1 MFPGTCLKTA
11 KKNLQDMKINLSDE
25 EIKNMPKNIYK
36 NLVRKK
42 CRENAFEYLTRKR
55 GKKGKNI
62 EYKSFKM
69 SEYLL
74 PNEELSIEQQRYM
87 FEIRNEMT
95 NIKSNFCSEKEN
107 IATCVC
113 GKKENMEHI
122 YYCKSL
128 NRKEPDVKYEKIN
141 GENLKDIDTLQK
153 DLKKT

>member
-1 MFPGTCLKTA
+1 
-11 KKNLQDMKINLSDE
+11 
-25 EIKNMPKNIYK
+25 
-36 NLVRKK
+36 
-42 CRENAFEYLTRKR
+42 
-55 GKKGKNI
+55 
-62 EYKSFKM
+62 M

-74 PNEELSIEQQRYM
+74 PNEELSIEQQRYI

-107 IATCVC
+107 ITTCVC

-141 GENLKDIDTLQK
+141 GENLKDIRYIAERFKENLKEKEKKENLQVILNC
-153 DLKKT
+153 DPLRSALNDCSNGC